1 MRKVLLTRDKS
12 TTWHQRLLF
21 TSGRLP
27 EIDRLSLCDPLGDA
41 RLHGLP
47 KWRPESNV
55 SNWRCEND
63 TNRSFF
69 CCSYFRCLKVYRYH
83 SFVFLIIIR
92 WKKTITCGV
101 LLSNPKSIWNL
112 KTGYAAQM
120 FGLKKIFEC
129 YCLMESFRS
138 ATFFFLFSALSAYFN
153 YSFKFNN
160 FSFTINMNS
169 LSIVNRFFIWGKK
182 SASQLILCLKK
193 RKFLEWN
200 SGKVIRMSDIRITVP
215 DSFILPLSIDRSY
228 DNIC

>member
-69 CCSYFRCLKVYRYH
+69 CCSYFRCLKVYKYH

-112 KTGYAAQM
+112 KTGCAANVWTQKDYWVLEHSTLCGSP
-120 FGLKKIFEC
+120 FFAIF
-129 YCLMESFRS
+129 SDS
-138 ATFFFLFSALSAYFN
+138 T
-153 YSFKFNN
+153 
-160 FSFTINMNS
+160 
-169 LSIVNRFFIWGKK
+169 G
-182 SASQLILCLKK
+182 SQILIL
-193 RKFLEWN
+193 
-200 SGKVIRMSDIRITVP
+200 T
-215 DSFILPLSIDRSY
+215 
-228 DNIC
+228 